1 MSFSPFLLQILYFK
15 LKKNHD
21 PSKKQANQKNKPLKK
36 YQKTNKQK
44 ITTKKK
50 KKKNTKQQH
59 IYTNPECAKNGLISR
74 NDLHSALPAPRSCSG
89 QTLRSHR

>member
-1 MSFSPFLLQILYFK
+1 MSFPPFLLQILYLK

-36 YQKTNKQK
+36 YQKTNN
-44 ITTKKK
+44 KK

-74 NDLHSALPAPRSCSG
+74 DYLHSPLPAPRSCSD

>member
-1 MSFSPFLLQILYFK
+1 MSFPPFLLQILYFK
-15 LKKNHD
+15 LKKTMTH
-21 PSKKQANQKNKPLKK
+21 KKNKQTKK
-36 YQKTNKQK
+36 TKQTKIPKNKQ
-44 ITTKKK
+44 TKNKQQQK

-74 NDLHSALPAPRSCSG
+74 DYLHSALPAPRSCPD